1 VLSLRWSALDDNDR
15 TMVAV
20 RSLNRARNLAEAESA
35 LADFQV
41 VTQSFVLA
49 DVEGHIGFVVAG
61 RIPVRRPDNDLRGIA
76 PSPGWDAR
84 YEWQGYLDS
93 GANPRTIDPPSG
105 ILVTANNRIVGND
118 FPHHLTFEWFTG
130 YRAQRIRRLIES
142 REKHDVASSR
152 AIQSDVVSIPA

>member
-1 VLSLRWSALDDNDR
+1 WARFEQRTERIGVRGAEDAEITIRSTRHGPVLSGLASIDKQYAHPHFVLSLRWSALDDNDR

-84 YEWQGYLDS
+84 YDWQGYLDYR
-93 GANPRTIDPPSG
+93 ANPRTIDPPSG
-105 ILVTANNRIVGND
+105 ILVTAN
-118 FPHHLTFEWFTG
+118 
-130 YRAQRIRRLIES
+130 
-142 REKHDVASSR
+142 
-152 AIQSDVVSIPA
+152 